1 MEKENTNNTLIINS
15 ETEKSLPETSD
26 TTETAAQGTIEQNLT
41 GNSNVGDDAKTAKKK
56 KTVGV
61 MIVSVIAV
69 ASVIIMVLIVGGN
82 KSSRKDVPELFSQG
96 LLAAS
101 TDGKWGYIDKSGSYV
116 INPQFNVAGSF
127 SKNGLAYV
135 NSNGRY
141 GYIDKKA
148 LMLLNHNLMGQAVF
162 RTMVWPV

>member
-1 MEKENTNNTLIINS
+1 MNGELLMEKENTNNTLIINS

-56 KTVGV
+56 TVGV

-96 LLAAS
+96 L
-101 TDGKWGYIDKSGSYV
+101 
-116 INPQFNVAGSF
+116 
-127 SKNGLAYV
+127 
-135 NSNGRY
+135 
-141 GYIDKKA
+141 
-148 LMLLNHNLMGQAVF
+148 
-162 RTMVWPV
+162 

>member
-101 TDGKWGYIDKSGSYV
+101 TDG
-116 INPQFNVAGSF
+116 
-127 SKNGLAYV
+127 NGAILTNQV
-135 NSNGRY
+135 
-141 GYIDKKA
+141 
-148 LMLLNHNLMGQAVF
+148 LMLSTHNSMSQAAFRKMGLP
-162 RTMVWPV
+162 M